1 VGKMAAVAV
10 RVLSVIV
17 NYNGGAMVR
26 DAVASLVGQTLPT
39 DVLLVDNDSRD
50 GSVEPIEREFPGV
63 IVRRTGANLGAVAQN
78 ALLDFPGYEYY
89 FIFNPDA
96 FAEPDALERLVALMD
111 RDPQL
116 AMLGATLVEHDRP
129 EQVQSFAKTI
139 DPLAFPYD
147 PLEEQPVSKLPDHD
161 LVDCFYATSAA
172 ALVNAGAFRA
182 LNGVDESFFMFTD
195 ETDLAWRMRLRGL
208 RVAVTPR
215 VLVRHVG
222 GGSAPVGREGAA
234 YRTSLRRI
242 YLRERNCMAMCC
254 KCYGALALALY
265 LPVNLL
271 SLVAEGTVLALLGR
285 PEFLRSYAEAVR
297 DVWKMRR
304 GVMASRRAVQQT
316 RRISDVAVFRAM
328 FHGSAKLHALL
339 RRGIPKLTDFARRPA
354 AGSPP

>member
-1 VGKMAAVAV
+1 MAVVAV

-17 NYNGGAMVR
+17 NYNGGRLVR
-26 DAVASLVGQTLPT
+26 DAVASLVGQKLPT

-50 GSVEPIEREFPGV
+50 GSVEPIEREFPSV

-96 FAEPDALERLVALMD
+96 LAEPDALELLVALMD
-111 RDPQL
+111 RDPRL
-116 AMLGATLVEHDRP
+116 AMLGATLVEYARP

-147 PLEEQPVSKLPDHD
+147 PLEEESVSKLPDRD
-161 LVDCFYATSAA
+161 LVDCFYTTSAA
-172 ALVNAGAFRA
+172 AIVRADAFRT
-182 LNGVDESFFMFTD
+182 LGGVDESFFMFTD

-222 GGSAPVGREGAA
+222 GGSAPVGREGGA

-254 KCYGALALALY
+254 KCYGLVALALY
-265 LPVNLL
+265 LPANLL
-271 SLVAEGTVLALLGR
+271 SLAVEGGLLALLGR
-285 PEFLRSYAEAVR
+285 PEFLRTYAEAVR
-297 DVWKMRR
+297 DLWKMRGR
-304 GVMASRRAVQQT
+304 IISSRRAVQRT
-316 RRISDVAVFRAM
+316 RRATDIAVLGAM
-328 FHGSAKLHALL
+328 YHGSAKLHALL
-339 RRGIPKLTDFARRPA
+339 RRGIPKLTDFA
-354 AGSPP
+354 SPPTAGTPR